1 MTTDTIDKKVTQS
14 EPSFDFIGHF
24 VRSYRAA
31 KQESL
36 QALADRSGVSR
47 SMIAQI
53 ESAQTMPTIVVL
65 AKLANAME
73 ISLGDL
79 VQPPEQAL
87 NIRVSESNTENLVSK
102 KDSPFVCHLLNSQT
116 RHFSNEIYHFYF
128 KTTGKTAFAA
138 NVAGSTKH
146 IWLEQGS
153 LLMFIANK
161 RVSIKAHQ
169 LISFNAAIPHRFECI
184 STPLA
189 KGLFYVVY

>member
-1 MTTDTIDKKVTQS
+1 MTTQPIHEHATDN
-14 EPSFDFIGHF
+14 EPNFDFIGHF

-36 QALADRSGVSR
+36 QVLAERSGVSR

-53 ESAQTMPTIVVL
+53 ESAQTTPTIVVL
-65 AKLANAME
+65 AKLAKAMD
-73 ISLGDL
+73 ISVGDL
-79 VQPPEQAL
+79 VQPPEHAL
-87 NIRVSESNTENLVSK
+87 NINISEITPDKQVSK
-102 KDSPFVCHLLNSQT
+102 QGSAFVCHLLNSQT
-116 RHFSNEIYHFYF
+116 RHFSNEIYHFHF
-128 KTTGKTAFAA
+128 KTSGKTAFAA

-153 LLMFIANK
+153 MLMYIANK
-161 RVSIKAHQ
+161 RVSIKPQQ
-169 LISFNAAIPHRFECI
+169 LTSFNAAIPHRFECI